1 MSAVLK
7 KKPLKKPVLSA
18 SRALVAVGRKDVV
31 AKNAGKRDA
40 DGRRP
45 TTSKALI
52 LRNGKYGAHG
62 TGEVM
67 LASKLS
73 GREKLDLLAGKHWII
88 ISDRFVNERG
98 SLWSGNPKRTIP
110 ESLKRP

>member
-1 MSAVLK
+1 MSGVVK
-7 KKPLKKPVLSA
+7 KKPIKLSTNST
-18 SRALVAVGRKDVV
+18 SRELIAVGRKDVV

-45 TTSKALI
+45 TTSRALVI
-52 LRNGKYGAHG
+52 RNGKYGAHG

-73 GREKLDLLAGKHWII
+73 GREKLDLLAGKHRIYDLH
-88 ISDRFVNERG
+88 S
-98 SLWSGNPKRTIP
+98 IP
-110 ESLKRP
+110 

>member
-1 MSAVLK
+1 MSAVVK
-7 KKPLKKPVLSA
+7 KKPIKASETSA
-18 SRALVAVGRKDVV
+18 SRALIPVGRKDVV
-31 AKNAGKRDA
+31 AKNGGKRDA

-62 TGEVM
+62 TGELM

-73 GREKLDLLAGKHWII
+73 GREKLDLLAGEYVIVV
-88 ISDRFVNERG
+88 SDRFVINCD
-98 SLWSGNPKRTIP
+98 LA
-110 ESLKRP
+110 L